1 MIVGLIIILVFPF
14 IYFYTQMNNLNS
26 KTSAIKK
33 AIDEG
38 KETYYDSTD
47 GFLHWTKNGEK
58 VIDCVWGYA
67 ENNDAIVGD
76 QVLIG
81 AKSHHV
87 YKNYTKEKFKYH
99 IQTQIDCGYCWCY
112 ERHTYNEEFRGDL
125 ALRYHM
131 KGKYFYYLIKEE
143 HKSSNY
149 DDNRLYL
156 YCEKNT
162 GKRRK
167 ISFEEYIQ
175 LGGSELTEIE
185 YKKKNGYTVTA
196 FHSKS
201 NNNNQNINAF
211 DYNNK
216 YLNGGK

>member
-14 IYFYTQMNNLNS
+14 IYFYTQMSNLNS
-26 KTSAIKK
+26 KMSAIKK
-33 AIDEG
+33 AMDEG
-38 KETYYDSTD
+38 KEAYYDSTD

-81 AKSHHV
+81 VKSHRV
-87 YKNYTKEKFKYH
+87 YKNYTREKFECH
-99 IQTQIDCGYCWCY
+99 VQNQIKGGKCWCY
-112 ERHTYNEEFRGDL
+112 ERHEYNKPFRNDTT
-125 ALRYHM
+125 LRYYV
-131 KGKYFYYLIKEE
+131 KDKYFYYLTKKEF
-143 HKSSNY
+143 KN
-149 DDNRLYL
+149 DNKFCL

-162 GKRRK
+162 GEKRE
-167 ISFEEYIQ
+167 ITFEEYVQ

-185 YKKKNGYTVTA
+185 YKKKNGYTITTL
-196 FHSKS
+196 HSKP
-201 NNNNQNINAF
+201 NNSNQNIDAF